1 MKKYVMYENK
11 NEMIGVIVL
20 SHGTLALSI
29 LDTAALIAGGIDK
42 CAGIALEAGDDPE
55 EFRQTFEEVYE
66 DFGASIVFVDL
77 MAGPPFNQVCMTSRV
92 KEEKMYVVSGV
103 NVPMMLEVLTSRG
116 KSTPEQLQ
124 KMAVDA
130 GKRGVANITEWL
142 ENLSKH
148 K

>member
-1 MKKYVMYENK
+1 
-11 NEMIGVIVL
+11 
-20 SHGTLALSI
+20 
-29 LDTAALIAGGIDK
+29 
-42 CAGIALEAGDDPE
+42 
-55 EFRQTFEEVYE
+55 
-66 DFGASIVFVDL
+66 
-77 MAGPPFNQVCMTSRV
+77 MTSRV